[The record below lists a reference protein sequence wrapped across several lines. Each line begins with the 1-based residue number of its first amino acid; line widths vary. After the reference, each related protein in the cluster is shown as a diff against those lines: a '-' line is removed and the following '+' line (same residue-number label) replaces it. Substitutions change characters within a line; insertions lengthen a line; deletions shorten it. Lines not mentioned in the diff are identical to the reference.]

1 MSVLPVKP
9 WRTWRIVPT
18 MNNMNATMRSSSC
31 SSTHFCRNVGNSC
44 SKVAIRRD
52 DLSVA
57 LRSGERG
64 RRVHQAECL
73 AVLLHGLGELG
84 VLLFLLRFE
93 LALHLVAI
101 GNVLHQCRRGGLVDF
116 VVRVVERG

>member
-1 MSVLPVKP
+1 MRRYAAVRAVRRTFAGTSETVVQRLPY
-9 WRTWRIVPT
+9 
-18 MNNMNATMRSSSC
+18 
-31 SSTHFCRNVGNSC
+31 VGT
-44 SKVAIRRD
+44 I
-52 DLSVA
+52 LSVV

-64 RRVHQAECL
+64 RRVHQAERL

-84 VLLFLLRFE
+84 VLLFLLRFD

-101 GNVLHQCRRGGLVDF
+101 GNVLHQRRRGGLVDF